1 MKYVVKFVSGT
12 PAVATSPIFAFV
24 RETIRLALTRPAYTV
39 EMLCDLVA
47 RLHALAPEDQ
57 ARVWEIIDKWRSSGA
72 RDEEVAKLREG
83 IRITFFSRWG
93 RSRFNEQA
101 QRDLTKKA
109 KEVYA
114 RFAAKAVELGG
125 SPSAEHGIGKIKT
138 EYMRMMYGERGVEEI
153 RRVKAILD
161 PKDILCRGN
170 LIGVVQ

>member
-1 MKYVVKFVSGT
+1 MAPCSSFQRTKRNNKCGLSL
-12 PAVATSPIFAFV
+12 SQ
-24 RETIRLALTRPAYTV
+24 YTV
-39 EMLCDLVA
+39 GYIFHIGDNHPHV
-47 RLHALAPEDQ
+47 
-57 ARVWEIIDKWRSSGA
+57 EIILKSMGDF
-72 RDEEVAKLREG
+72 E
-83 IRITFFSRWG
+83 
-93 RSRFNEQA
+93 
-101 QRDLTKKA
+101 KA

-138 EYMRMMYGERGVEEI
+138 EYMRMMYGERGVEEL